1 MLPGSSTSLTA
12 LFHGSRSHL
21 KLLECVVDGTGEVVL
36 EVRRL
41 LKTDISSYQQKR
53 TGAPQLSQ
61 AENQFLAASG
71 KQISRKTVARRLR
84 RGLYA
89 RRPVVCI
96 PLTREHRTSRLQ
108 WCREHHNWTEQDWAC
123 ELFSDESRLSLSSD
137 CRRQLIW
144 RESGTAY
151 RPENIQEKDRYPTC
165 SIMVW
170 AGIMINGRTR
180 LHVVAN
186 GTMTGQRYIDE
197 VLLPHVRL
205 FRGAVSDKF
214 VFMDDNATCYR
225 TLAVQDC
232 LDSEDIQRLV
242 WPARSPDLNPI
253 ENVWDAL
260 GRQVAGRNYPPTNKN
275 TLIRALTE
283 EWDKLPLQLL
293 DNVVQSMVRR
303 VECCITL
310 HGGHIPY

>member
-1 MLPGSSTSLTA
+1 MSSRHHIDDFMRGRIIGKIEEGRKITDVAREFDIAHSVVSRLWKSFKTTGMCSRR
-12 LFHGSRSHL
+12 HGGDR
-21 KLLECVVDGTGEVVL
+21 
-36 EVRRL
+36 VRR
-41 LKTDISSYQQKR
+41 KTDLPKNCCQTCLKGR
-53 TGAPQLSQ
+53 G
-61 AENQFLAASG
+61 
-71 KQISRKTVARRLR
+71 
-84 RGLYA
+84 GLYA
-89 RRPVVCI
+89 RRPVVCV
-96 PLTREHRTSRLQ
+96 PLTRQHRTARLQ

-123 ELFSDESRLSLSSD
+123 VLFSDESRFSLSSD

-165 SIMVW
+165 SIIVW
-170 AGIMINGRTR
+170 ASIRINGRTR

-197 VLLPHVRL
+197 VLFPH
-205 FRGAVSDKF
+205 
-214 VFMDDNATCYR
+214 
-225 TLAVQDC
+225 DC
-232 LDSEDIQRLV
+232 LGSEGIQRLV

-253 ENVWDAL
+253 ENVWDTL

-283 EWDKLPLQLL
+283 EWDKLPQQLL